1 MSPVRVSLMMCGV
14 HLTSRQLDLH
24 IITADVARVIGVAE

>member
-14 HLTSRQLDLH
+14 HRTSRQLDLH
-24 IITADVARVIGVAE
+24 IITADGAPVIGVAE